1 MAESNTIK
9 TSIQGIEITL
19 LFGPLAI
26 DLVASELKRLE
37 DHDPDSYLKNAE
49 QLTTPLV
56 VFCGYYNHC
65 QVFDI
70 PVLFTF
76 EDFCK
81 WTNGRMALH
90 EGRQEVAQIYSLY
103 IKSDPFLCQDLA

>member
-1 MAESNTIK
+1 MSESNTIK
-9 TSIQGIEITL
+9 TSIQGIEIIL

-37 DHDPDSYLKNAE
+37 DHDPDSYLKSAE
-49 QLTTPLV
+49 LLTTPLV

-90 EGRQEVAQIYSLY
+90 EGRQEVANIYSLY